1 MSADSDPA
9 AIRSIAVS
17 PADVVDAYAYTQEN
31 PGEAVLRITPPF
43 HGRMRA
49 RIHVYRRDDAEL
61 TGAVHV
67 RPADVL
73 ESDVIEAYPAFDEM
87 ADGDES
93 GEELGD
99 AGVGEAGGDSENE
112 DETAAVSA
120 DRRKRHAEA
129 VEEWQARAREALLE
143 AVQIETESGQRTVA
157 VKPLG

>member
-1 MSADSDPA
+1 MGADADPA

-73 ESDVIEAYPAFDEM
+73 ESDVIDAYPAFDE
-87 ADGDES
+87 AAVGDES
-93 GEELGD
+93 GRE
-99 AGVGEAGGDSENE
+99 GVGEDGGCGE
-112 DETAAVSA
+112 DEDESDAVSA
-120 DRRKRHAEA
+120 DRRKRHAETVA
-129 VEEWQARAREALLE
+129 EWQSQAREAILE
-143 AVQIETESGQRTVA
+143 SVQIATVSGQRTVE
-157 VKPLG
+157 VKLLG